1 MRFSCAGHVMD
12 AGWKG
17 FPAIANNPQTVAQIA
32 VRANL
37 ARSFSC
43 AGHVMDLLLWK
54 STAWIGRRH

>member
-1 MRFSCAGHVMD
+1 MD

-32 VRANL
+32 VRANSD
-37 ARSFSC
+37 RPFSC